1 MHDLIKKEKLS
12 DLICSYHGVSSAA
25 VPVSFLIQGLFL
37 LSDQTW
43 MNSTIKICFF
53 SLSWEVS
60 FWEMVYLY
68 CDWGDIC
75 HQVVTKQ
82 SFPGT
87 RGDCTKSAAAEES
100 EKMIEAGW
108 KPGTPQQSW
117 GQSSLK
123 TPLTDLVDAVTVT
136 SVFGISLSQVMFWWD
151 LDFKLKELIDFGDL
165 TVRKGLSLPNPNSGH
180 CECSIREQ
188 KRIK

>member
-43 MNSTIKICFF
+43 KNSSIKICFF

-136 SVFGISLSQVMFWWD
+136 SVLEFHWVRWCSGGIWILNWRSW
-151 LDFKLKELIDFGDL
+151 
-165 TVRKGLSLPNPNSGH
+165 LSLEISQWEKDWVFQIQTLGTV
-180 CECSIREQ
+180 SVL
-188 KRIK
+188 